1 MRLRASRRCAR
12 RRSRSSTLANR
23 AVLAQACLAIVIML
37 AVAHLSADD
46 WPEWRGKGRLGTWNE
61 TGIVDRLPAS
71 GLTATWRTPIHAGY
85 AGPAVSGGRVFVT
98 DARRVEGG
106 KAHDVIERVLALD
119 ERTGRVLW
127 THEWRTNYSG
137 LQLVYAIGPR
147 ATPTVDGDRVYVLGT
162 MGNLFSF
169 DTESGRVV
177 WEKDYVR
184 DFNASVPTWG
194 MTGAPLVDGD
204 RLICLVGG
212 EPDAKL
218 VALDKKTGAEVWR
231 ALASDSEPGYS
242 QPTII
247 QAGGAR
253 QLIVFHPKGISSV
266 DPSTG
271 RVYWESEHTVQMGIV
286 VATPVHSGQYLFFT
300 SQHGGARMFKL
311 ASDKPEATL
320 LWSGLGEQ
328 DPGMTH
334 DTPNTFNSVISTPVI
349 DGDYV
354 YGLDNDGQLRCLSA
368 ATGKQVWTTD
378 ALLKEHAMYGTAFFV
393 RQGGRYFI
401 SNDRGELVIAQLS
414 PEGFKEIDR
423 AKLLDPTH
431 PYVRRRQMPNV
442 LWSHPAYANRH
453 IVVRNDNEIIRVSL
467 AAGS

>member
-1 MRLRASRRCAR
+1 M
-12 RRSRSSTLANR
+12 
-23 AVLAQACLAIVIML
+23 
-37 AVAHLSADD
+37 SADD

-61 TGIVDRLPAS
+61 TGIVDRLPAA

-98 DARRVEGG
+98 DARPVEGG

-119 ERTGRVLW
+119 ERTGKVLW

-162 MGNLFSF
+162 MGNLFSL

-177 WEKDYVR
+177 WAKDYVR

-242 QPTII
+242 QPTVIE
-247 QAGGAR
+247 AGGAR
-253 QLIVFHPKGISSV
+253 QLIVFHPKGISSL

-271 RVYWESEHTVQMGIV
+271 KVYWEAEHSIQMGIV
-286 VATPVHSGQYLFFT
+286 VATPVHSGPYLFFT
-300 SQHGGARMFKL
+300 SQYGGARMFKL
-311 ASDKPEATL
+311 AGDKPAATL

-354 YGLDNDGQLRCLSA
+354 YGLDNDGQLRCLAA

>member
-1 MRLRASRRCAR
+1 
-12 RRSRSSTLANR
+12 
-23 AVLAQACLAIVIML
+23 
-37 AVAHLSADD
+37 
-46 WPEWRGKGRLGTWNE
+46 
-61 TGIVDRLPAS
+61 
-71 GLTATWRTPIHAGY
+71 
-85 AGPAVSGGRVFVT
+85 
-98 DARRVEGG
+98 
-106 KAHDVIERVLALD
+106 
-119 ERTGRVLW
+119 
-127 THEWRTNYSG
+127 
-137 LQLVYAIGPR
+137 
-147 ATPTVDGDRVYVLGT
+147 
-162 MGNLFSF
+162 
-169 DTESGRVV
+169 
-177 WEKDYVR
+177 
-184 DFNASVPTWG
+184 

-247 QAGGAR
+247 DAGGAR
-253 QLIVFHPKGISSV
+253 QLIVFHPKGISSL

-271 RVYWESEHTVQMGIV
+271 KVYWEAEHTVQMGIV
-286 VATPVHSGQYLFFT
+286 AATPVHTG
-300 SQHGGARMFKL
+300 R
-311 ASDKPEATL
+311 TL
-320 LWSGLGEQ
+320 LHQNTAAPACSNWQVTSPRRRCSGAVRRRI
-328 DPGMTH
+328 GMTH

-401 SNDRGELVIAQLS
+401 SNDRGELVIAQLL

-442 LWSHPAYANRH
+442 LGSHRPTRT
-453 IVVRNDNEIIRVSL
+453 VTSSRNDNEIILCVARR
-467 AAGS
+467 GS